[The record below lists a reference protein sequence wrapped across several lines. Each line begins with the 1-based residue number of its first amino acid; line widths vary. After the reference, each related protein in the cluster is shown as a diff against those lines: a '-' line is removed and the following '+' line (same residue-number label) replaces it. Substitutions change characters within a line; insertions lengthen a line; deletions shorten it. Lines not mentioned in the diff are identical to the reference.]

1 MKRSVFIHAA
11 LFILLLNAWG
21 GRVQAQT
28 DTLVFAPHWIPQAQ
42 FAGYYVALDQG
53 FYSDAGLKVKIIHPS
68 SDVSSFDY
76 LKSGKAHLVS
86 SFLLDG
92 IKQRVQGVPLVN
104 VGQFSQHSALMMVA
118 RTGKGIERPEDLEGK
133 KLGIWSQGFDDIPL
147 TFLKERKIEPVIVR
161 ILNTVNLF
169 LMGGIDAMV
178 VMHYNEYD
186 QIINSGINEDE
197 LVPFFFANYG
207 FDIPEDGIYCLET
220 TRNTRPD
227 EIARFVQAT
236 MKGWEYAAQHK
247 EYCIDLVVEE
257 MRKAHLP
264 NNKAHQ
270 RWMLDRM
277 LELIAPGD
285 KQVEK
290 GKLLESDFQRALQL
304 IEKQSNADPSIMS
317 VNYGTFHRP

>member
-11 LFILLLNAWG
+11 LFILLLSGWG
-21 GRVQAQT
+21 SSAMAQS

-53 FYSDAGLKVKIIHPS
+53 FYKEAGLKVKIIHPS

-104 VGQFSQHSALMMVA
+104 VGQLSQHSALMMVA
-118 RTGKGIERPEDLEGK
+118 RKGKGIERPEDLEGK

-147 TFLKERKIEPVIVR
+147 TFLKERKIDLEIVR

-169 LMGGIDAMV
+169 MMGGIDAMV
-178 VMHYNEYD
+178 VMYYNEYD

-197 LVPFFFANYG
+197 LIPFFFAKYG
-207 FDIPEDGIYCLET
+207 FDIPEDGIYCLEA
-220 TRNTRPD
+220 TRDARPD
-227 EIARFVQAT
+227 DVARFVQAT
-236 MKGWEYAAQHK
+236 LKGWEYAAQHK
-247 EYCIDLVVEE
+247 EYCINLVVEE

-270 RWMLDRM
+270 RWMLDRV

-285 KQVEK
+285 KQVLK
-290 GKLLESDFQRALQL
+290 GKLLESDFQRALQI
-304 IEKQSNADPSIMS
+304 IEKQSGTDHAKTS
-317 VNYGTFHRP
+317 VSYPLFHRP